1 MNAEQL
7 RTTTLHTFGSGA
19 AGFSWFRD
27 ICFDDPGKL
36 LALSSAIALAQPYET
51 LMLHGDIM
59 TSADLT
65 LEVERERL
73 LSGATSTD
81 RRRTRSTDRRQTS
94 GRQRDGVMW
103 IVLTRTDDDEE
114 EDEIEFAVSSS
125 IMSMSGGTVACVLE
139 HDGTC
144 ARNRWQSPVGSYST
158 TPSSEA
164 GGAAGIES
172 QWEVHSIATTGIV
185 HDSVVVVV
193 KEADAAHD
201 VDVSPPAHGVTEQ
214 EVNGVHPSTK

>member
-1 MNAEQL
+1 MMNAEQL

-65 LEVERERL
+65 LEIEHENL

-81 RRRTRSTDRRQTS
+81 RRRTPAEAASPWS
-94 GRQRDGVMW
+94 GRKRDGVMW
-103 IVLTRTDDDEE
+103 IVFTRTDDDE

-125 IMSMSGGTVACVLE
+125 IMSGGTVACVLE

-144 ARNRWQSPVGSYST
+144 ARNRWRSPVGSYST
-158 TPSSEA
+158 IPSSEGA
-164 GGAAGIES
+164 AAGIES
-172 QWEVHSIATTGIV
+172 QWEVHSIATAGIV

-201 VDVSPPAHGVTEQ
+201 VDVSPPADGVTEQ
-214 EVNGVHPSTK
+214 EVNGANPFTK